1 MQGAHQHTWVAV
13 APSKSG
19 AGHVMSSGSSRLSPA
34 AGCADMPQI
43 ERRAAEA
50 ARRGALTL
58 RGSMLATP
66 TWPIYKA
73 VEAYLAA
80 AHALV
85 RFLSANASTPCPVS
99 VGQPSQVGGRARPS
113 LLGPARAEG
122 WVQSHLARAVPI
134 GRDDGRRRL
143 VAGARRPVHRIGPSL
158 LLHGADASSGGRR
171 VRGHV
176 LDAQRNPGAD
186 IGNRCANLCAWADPP
201 GAAATRRGGALSQAR
216 KRGRRA
222 LPPPGGGVRLVVLL
236 CEQARGLPESSREA
250 RRKQLGA
257 AGERGRWAR
266 RLPNERA
273 HRAAVDSAQPLAG

>member
-1 MQGAHQHTWVAV
+1 MQGAHEHTWVAV

-19 AGHVMSSGSSRLSPA
+19 AGHVMSIGSSRLSPA

-80 AHALV
+80 ARALV

-122 WVQSHLARAVPI
+122 WVQSPDL
-134 GRDDGRRRL
+134 
-143 VAGARRPVHRIGPSL
+143 
-158 LLHGADASSGGRR
+158 
-171 VRGHV
+171 
-176 LDAQRNPGAD
+176 QK
-186 IGNRCANLCAWADPP
+186 
-201 GAAATRRGGALSQAR
+201 LSNCPLMTA
-216 KRGRRA
+216 
-222 LPPPGGGVRLVVLL
+222 
-236 CEQARGLPESSREA
+236 
-250 RRKQLGA
+250 
-257 AGERGRWAR
+257 
-266 RLPNERA
+266 
-273 HRAAVDSAQPLAG
+273 AAVDSAGAKLSTHDHERLHTGSAGAHPIENFLRALRARTTATTIPTTTSASISAFAFGVCVMFSLSHTHTHTLGAESTEGRTRGNSA